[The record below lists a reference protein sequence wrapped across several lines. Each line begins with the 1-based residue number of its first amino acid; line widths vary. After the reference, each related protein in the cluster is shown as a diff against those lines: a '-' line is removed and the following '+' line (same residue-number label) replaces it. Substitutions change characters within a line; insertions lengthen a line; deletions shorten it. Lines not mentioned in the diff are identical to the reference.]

1 MTGDTSSRVGAW
13 RRFRVWARRVK
24 LSRNL
29 GYFLGAA
36 AVASGVATVAAL
48 TGTQKGSSDLQTVVA
63 LLYLDVVL
71 LLLLAAV
78 VARKLIQVWAERRRG
93 RGGAG
98 LHVRFAV
105 LFSAVAVTPAVLVV
119 AFSAIFLN
127 VGIQGWFGER
137 VSTALNASTTV
148 ARAYLQE
155 HRNAIRGDAL
165 AIAAELNDNAATLAQ
180 RPAALR
186 DMLANAAAQ
195 RSLPEV
201 VVLDGFGRVVARSA
215 LALSLEFDR
224 VPTEAI
230 EAARRGEV
238 VLLTGDQDD
247 RVRAVVRLA
256 RFVDAYLLVG
266 RFVDSRII
274 DHIQRV
280 ERAVS
285 QYQATQQQSR
295 GIQISFVAMFVLV
308 AVLLLLAA
316 VWVGLTLA
324 TQMAE
329 PIVELIDAAERVRE
343 GDLSVRVDARG
354 SGDEVARLGR
364 AFNRMTSQIETQRQ
378 GLVEANRQIDERRR
392 FTEAV
397 LTGVS
402 AGVIGLNA
410 AGAVNLPNRSAAE
423 LLGVDLAAKA
433 GMPLRAIVPEMAPL
447 LDEAAARPDRL
458 VQDQIRLSRQGQ
470 PRMLHV
476 RLSAERNEGEVI
488 GYVVT
493 FDDITDLLSAQR
505 TAAWADVARR
515 IAHEI
520 KNPLTPIQ
528 LSAERLKRKYLKEI
542 VTDPE
547 TFATCTETIIR
558 QVEDIG
564 RMVDEFSSFARMPQ
578 PSLKPENLSE
588 ICRQAVF
595 LERARHPAVEFILEL
610 PPTDVP
616 LFCDVRQVSRAI
628 VNVLKNGAESAE
640 SAQQTAPEGVTPRP
654 GWVRLKLTP
663 GAAARGLATLV
674 TIEDNGAGL
683 PAEHRDSL
691 TEPYVT
697 TRTKGTGL
705 GLAIVKKIMED
716 HNGEILLDDREGGG
730 ARVSLAFKGATAKD
744 KGADNNGGGESIV
757 GPPAGGTAAAS
768 DPRVEEP
775 GGSRRHKD
783 GGGDSPA
790 AAHPPAAMAKGS

>member
-1 MTGDTSSRVGAW
+1 MTGEKNPWLGAW
-13 RRFRVWARRVK
+13 RRFRIWARRVN

-29 GYFLGAA
+29 GYVLGAA

-48 TGTQKGSSDLQTVVA
+48 TGTQKGSSDLQTVVM

-105 LFSAVAVTPAVLVV
+105 LFSAVSVTPAVLVV

-155 HRNAIRGDAL
+155 HRNTIRGDAL
-165 AIAAELNDNAATLAQ
+165 AIAAELNDNAAALAQ
-180 RPAALR
+180 QPAQLQN
-186 DMLANAAAQ
+186 LLSYAAAQ
-195 RSLPEV
+195 RSLSDV
-201 VVLDGFGRVVARSA
+201 VVLDGLGRLVARSA
-215 LALSLEFDR
+215 LSLSLEFER
-224 VPTEAI
+224 VPSEAI
-230 EAARRGEV
+230 ETARRGEIV
-238 VLLTGDQDD
+238 VLTGDQED
-247 RVRAVVRLA
+247 RVRAVIRLA

-295 GIQISFVAMFVLV
+295 GIQISFVTMFVLV

-343 GDLSVRVDARG
+343 GDLAVRVDARG

-378 GLVEANRQIDERRR
+378 GLIEANRQIDERRR

-410 AGAVNLPNRSAAE
+410 AGAIDLPNRSASE

-433 GMPLRAIVPEMAPL
+433 NMPLREIVPEMTSL
-447 LDEAAARPDRL
+447 LDEVAARPERL
-458 VQDQIRLSRQGQ
+458 VQDQILFSRQGQ
-470 PRMLHV
+470 PRTLHV
-476 RLSAERNEGEVI
+476 RVSAERIGGEVI

-542 VTDPE
+542 ATDPE
-547 TFATCTETIIR
+547 IFAACTETIIR

-588 ICRQAVF
+588 ICRQAMF
-595 LERARHPAVEFILEL
+595 LERARHPGIEYTLDL

-616 LFCDVRQVSRAI
+616 LFCDVRQISRAI
-628 VNVLKNGAESAE
+628 VNVLKNGAEAAE
-640 SAQQTAPEGVTPRP
+640 AAEGSAQRK

-663 GAAARGLATLV
+663 GDAARGLATVV
-674 TIEDNGAGL
+674 TIEDNGIGL
-683 PAEHRDSL
+683 PAEYRDRL

-705 GLAIVKKIMED
+705 GLAIVKKVMED
-716 HNGEILLDDREGGG
+716 HNGEIVLDDREGGG
-730 ARVSLAFKGATAKD
+730 ARVSLMFKGATVKD
-744 KGADNNGGGESIV
+744 KS
-757 GPPAGGTAAAS
+757 AAAA
-768 DPRVEEP
+768 PAA
-775 GGSRRHKD
+775 
-783 GGGDSPA
+783 PA
-790 AAHPPAAMAKGS
+790 AAVQDA

>member
-1 MTGDTSSRVGAW
+1 MSGGKSPWLGTW
-13 RRFRVWARRVK
+13 LRFRVWARQVK

-29 GYFLGAA
+29 GYVLGAA
-36 AVASGVATVAAL
+36 AVASGVATVAAM
-48 TGTQKGSSDLQTVVA
+48 TGTQKGSADLQTVVA
-63 LLYLDVVL
+63 LLYLDVML
-71 LLLLAAV
+71 LLLLAGV
-78 VARKLIQVWAERRRG
+78 VARKLITVWAERRRG

-105 LFSAVAVTPAVLVV
+105 LFSAVAVMPAVLVV

-155 HRNAIRGDAL
+155 HRNTIRGDAL
-165 AIAAELNDNAATLAQ
+165 AIAADLNDNAARLAQQPAAIRDLLSYAAQQRTLAE
-180 RPAALR
+180 A
-186 DMLANAAAQ
+186 
-195 RSLPEV
+195 V
-201 VVLDGFGRVVARSA
+201 VMDGFGRVVARSA
-215 LALSLEFDR
+215 LSLSLEFDR
-224 VPTEAI
+224 VPTDAI
-230 EAARRGEV
+230 DAARLGEV
-238 VLLTGDQDD
+238 VVLTGDQDD
-247 RVRAVVRLA
+247 RVRALVRLA

-285 QYQATQQQSR
+285 QYQATQRESR

-316 VWVGLTLA
+316 VWIGLTLA

-329 PIVELIDAAERVRE
+329 PIVKLIDAAERVGE
-343 GDLSVRVDARG
+343 GDLTARVDARG

-364 AFNRMTSQIETQRQ
+364 AFNRMTSQIENQRL
-378 GLVEANRQIDERRR
+378 GLIEANRQIDERRR

-402 AGVIGLNA
+402 AGVIGLDA
-410 AGAVNLPNRSAAE
+410 AGAINLPNRSAAD
-423 LLGVDLAAKA
+423 LLGVDLTTKI
-433 GMPLRAIVPEMAPL
+433 GSPLRALVPEMIPL
-447 LDEAAARPDRL
+447 LDEAAARPERL
-458 VQDQIRLSRQGQ
+458 VQGQIRFARQGQ
-470 PRMLHV
+470 TRTLHV
-476 RLSAERNEGEVI
+476 RVSAERIGGNVI

-542 VTDPE
+542 ATDPD

-564 RMVDEFSSFARMPQ
+564 RMVDEFSTFARMPQ

-588 ICRQAVF
+588 ICRQAIF
-595 LERARHPAVEFILEL
+595 LERARHPTIDYILEL
-610 PPTDVP
+610 PPADVP

-628 VNVLKNGAESAE
+628 VNVLKNGAEAVE
-640 SAQQTAPEGVTPRP
+640 AAREKNGEEYK

-663 GAAARGLATLV
+663 GDPARGLATV
-674 TIEDNGAGL
+674 VAVEDNGIGL
-683 PAEHRDSL
+683 PADQRDRL

-705 GLAIVKKIMED
+705 GLAIVRKIMED

-730 ARVSLAFKGATAKD
+730 ARISLVFRGATAREK
-744 KGADNNGGGESIV
+744 E
-757 GPPAGGTAAAS
+757 
-768 DPRVEEP
+768 
-775 GGSRRHKD
+775 
-783 GGGDSPA
+783 PA
-790 AAHPPAAMAKGS
+790 AAVGGRPLARIPAGEAAVSAKST

>member
-1 MTGDTSSRVGAW
+1 
-13 RRFRVWARRVK
+13 VWARQK
-24 LSRNL
+24 NLSRIL
-29 GYFLGAA
+29 GYVLGAA

-48 TGTQKGSSDLQTVVA
+48 TGTQKGAADLQTVVA

-78 VARKLIQVWAERRRG
+78 VARKLISVWIERRRG

-137 VSTALNASTTV
+137 VATALSASTTV

-155 HRNAIRGDAL
+155 HRNTIRGDAL
-165 AIAAELNDNAATLAQ
+165 AIAADLNENAATIAQ
-180 RPAALR
+180 QPAAIR
-186 DMLANAAAQ
+186 DLLSFAASQ
-195 RSLPEV
+195 RSLSEV
-201 VVLDGFGRVVARSA
+201 MVMDGFGRVLARST
-215 LALSLEFDR
+215 LSLSLEFDK
-224 VPTEAI
+224 VPMEAFQ
-230 EAARRGEV
+230 AARHGEIV
-238 VLLTGDQDD
+238 VLTGDQDD
-247 RVRAVVRLA
+247 RVRAVIRLA

-280 ERAVS
+280 ERAVA
-285 QYQATQQQSR
+285 QYQATQKESR
-295 GIQISFVAMFVLV
+295 GIQISFVAMFILV

-316 VWVGLTLA
+316 VWIGLTLA

-343 GDLSVRVDARG
+343 GDLSARVDARG
-354 SGDEVARLGR
+354 RGDEVARLGR
-364 AFNRMTSQIETQRQ
+364 AFNRMTSQIETQRR
-378 GLVEANRQIDERRR
+378 GLIEANRQIDERRR

-410 AGAVNLPNRSAAE
+410 AGAIDLPNRSASD
-423 LLGVDLAAKA
+423 LLGVDLAAQT
-433 GMPLRAIVPEMAPL
+433 GVSLRAIAPEMVPL
-447 LDEAAARPDRL
+447 LDEIAARPDRL
-458 VQDQIRLSRQGQ
+458 VQGQIRLSRQGQ
-470 PRMLHV
+470 PRTLHV
-476 RLSAERNEGEVI
+476 RVSAERVGGDVV

-542 VTDPE
+542 ATDPD
-547 TFATCTETIIR
+547 TFANCTETIIR

-564 RMVDEFSSFARMPQ
+564 RMVDEFSTFARMPQ

-588 ICRQAVF
+588 ICRQAIF
-595 LERARHPAVEFILEL
+595 LERARHPAIEYVLEL
-610 PPTDVP
+610 PSADVP
-616 LFCDVRQVSRAI
+616 LFCDIRQVSRAI
-628 VNVLKNGAESAE
+628 VNVLKNGAEAVEAALERGGGS
-640 SAQQTAPEGVTPRP
+640 GK
-654 GWVRLKLTP
+654 GWVRLKLAP
-663 GAAARGLATLV
+663 GDAARGLATTV
-674 TIEDNGAGL
+674 TVEDNGVGL
-683 PAEHRDSL
+683 PADQRDRL

-730 ARVSLAFKGATAKD
+730 ARVSLVFKGATAKD
-744 KGADNNGGGESIV
+744 KE
-757 GPPAGGTAAAS
+757 PAAHH
-768 DPRVEEP
+768 E
-775 GGSRRHKD
+775 
-783 GGGDSPA
+783 GDSA
-790 AAHPPAAMAKGS
+790 ARKSFGLAPVLAKGA

>member
-1 MTGDTSSRVGAW
+1 MSGDKNRW
-13 RRFRVWARRVK
+13 RGTWLRFRIWARRVN

-29 GYFLGAA
+29 GYLLGAA
-36 AVASGVATVAAL
+36 AVASGIATVAAM
-48 TGTQKGSSDLQTVVA
+48 TGTQKGAADLQTVVA
-63 LLYLDVVL
+63 LLYLDVAL

-78 VARKLIQVWAERRRG
+78 IARKLIQVWVERRRG
-93 RGGAG
+93 RGAGG

-155 HRNAIRGDAL
+155 HRNTIRGDAL
-165 AIAAELNDNAATLAQ
+165 AIAAELNDNAAMLAQ
-180 RPAALR
+180 QPASLQEF
-186 DMLANAAAQ
+186 LSFAAAQ
-195 RSLPEV
+195 RSLAEV
-201 VVLDGFGRVVARSA
+201 VMMDGFGRVVARSA
-215 LALSLEFDR
+215 LSLSLEFDR
-224 VPTEAI
+224 MPTDI
-230 EAARRGEV
+230 IDAARRGEV
-238 VLLTGDQDD
+238 VILTGDQED
-247 RVRAVVRLA
+247 RVRAVVRLT
-256 RFVDAYLLVG
+256 RFVDAYLLVS
-266 RFVDSRII
+266 RFVDARIV

-285 QYQATQQQSR
+285 QYQATQRESR
-295 GIQISFVAMFVLV
+295 GIQISFVAMFILV
-308 AVLLLLAA
+308 AVLLLFAA
-316 VWVGLTLA
+316 IWVGLTLA

-343 GDLSVRVDARG
+343 GDLAARVDARG
-354 SGDEVARLGR
+354 GDEVARLGR
-364 AFNRMTSQIETQRQ
+364 AFNRMTSQIETQRL
-378 GLVEANRQIDERRR
+378 GLIEANRQLDERRR

-410 AGAVNLPNRSAAE
+410 KGAIDLPNRSAAD
-423 LLGVDLAAKA
+423 LLGLDLVARA
-433 GMPLRAIVPEMAPL
+433 GTPLRATVPEMIPL
-447 LDEAAARPDRL
+447 LDEAADRPDRL
-458 VQDQIRLSRQGQ
+458 VQGQIRFSRQGQ
-470 PRMLHV
+470 PRTLHV
-476 RLSAERNEGEVI
+476 RISSERIGGDVI

-493 FDDITDLLSAQR
+493 FDDITDLQTAQR

-542 VTDPE
+542 ATDPDA
-547 TFATCTETIIR
+547 FATCTETIIR

-564 RMVDEFSSFARMPQ
+564 RMVDEFSTFARMPQ

-595 LERARHPAVEFILEL
+595 LERARHPTIDYRTEW
-610 PPTDVP
+610 PPADVP
-616 LFCDVRQVSRAI
+616 LFCDARQVGRAI
-628 VNVLKNGAESAE
+628 VNVLKNGAEAVE
-640 SAQQTAPEGVTPRP
+640 AAQEKSGGAHQ
-654 GWVRLKLTP
+654 GWVSLGLAP
-663 GAAARGLATLV
+663 GDAARGLATVV
-674 TIEDNGAGL
+674 TVEDNGVGL
-683 PAEHRDSL
+683 PAEQRDRL

-697 TRTKGTGL
+697 TRVKGTGL

-730 ARVSLAFKGATAKD
+730 ARVSLLFKGAAVREKAVAA
-744 KGADNNGGGESIV
+744 KGA
-757 GPPAGGTAAAS
+757 
-768 DPRVEEP
+768 
-775 GGSRRHKD
+775 
-783 GGGDSPA
+783 
-790 AAHPPAAMAKGS
+790 

>member
-1 MTGDTSSRVGAW
+1 MTGEKSAWLGAW

-36 AVASGVATVAAL
+36 AVTSGIATVAAL
-48 TGTQKGSSDLQTVVA
+48 TGTQKGSADLQTVVA

-71 LLLLAAV
+71 LLLLAGV
-78 VARKLIQVWAERRRG
+78 VARKLIQVWVERHRG

-105 LFSAVAVTPAVLVV
+105 LFSAVAVAPAVLVV

-137 VSTALNASTTV
+137 VSAALNASNTV

-155 HRNAIRGDAL
+155 HRNTIRGDAL
-165 AIAAELNDNAATLAQ
+165 VIAAELNDNAAALAQ
-180 RPAALR
+180 QPEALR
-186 DMLANAAAQ
+186 DMLSFAATQ

-201 VVLDGFGRVVARSA
+201 VILDGVGRVVARSA
-215 LALSLEFDR
+215 LSLSLEFDR
-224 VPTEAI
+224 ASPEAI

-238 VLLTGDQDD
+238 VILTGDQDD

-266 RFVDSRII
+266 RFVDARII
-274 DHIQRV
+274 EHIQRV

-285 QYQATQQQSR
+285 QYQATQQESR

-308 AVLLLLAA
+308 AVLMLLAA
-316 VWVGLTLA
+316 VWIGLTLA

-329 PIVELIDAAERVRE
+329 PIVQLIDAAERVRE
-343 GDLSVRVDARG
+343 GDLSARVDARG
-354 SGDEVARLGR
+354 SGDEVAMLGR
-364 AFNRMTSQIETQRQ
+364 AFNRMTSQIESQRR
-378 GLVEANRQIDERRR
+378 GLVDANRLIDERRR

-402 AGVIGLNA
+402 AGVIGLDA
-410 AGAVNLPNRSAAE
+410 TGAVNLPNRSASD
-423 LLGVDLAAKA
+423 LLGVNLATQT
-433 GMPLRAIVPEMAPL
+433 GMPMRSIVPEMASL

-458 VQDQIRLSRQGQ
+458 VQNQIRLSRQGLS
-470 PRMLHV
+470 RTLHV
-476 RLSAERNEGEVI
+476 RISAERLESEVI

-493 FDDITDLLSAQR
+493 FDDITDLLVAQR

-542 VTDPE
+542 KTDPE
-547 TFATCTETIIR
+547 IFATCTETIIR

-578 PSLKPENLSE
+578 PSLRPDNLSE
-588 ICRQAVF
+588 ICRQAIF
-595 LERARHPAVEFILEL
+595 LERARHPTIEFTSDL
-610 PPTDVP
+610 PLADFP
-616 LFCDVRQVSRAI
+616 LFCDSRQIGRAI
-628 VNVLKNGAESAE
+628 VNVLKNGAEAAE
-640 SAQQTAPEGVTPRP
+640 AAQEKADPARQPSF
-654 GWVRLKLTP
+654 WVRLKLTP
-663 GAAARGLATLV
+663 GDAARGLATVV
-674 TIEDNGAGL
+674 TVEDNGIGL
-683 PAEHRDSL
+683 PAEHRERL

-730 ARVSLAFKGATAKD
+730 ARISLVFKGATVKD
-744 KGADNNGGGESIV
+744 ISAAGASLPV
-757 GPPAGGTAAAS
+757 
-768 DPRVEEP
+768 
-775 GGSRRHKD
+775 
-783 GGGDSPA
+783 
-790 AAHPPAAMAKGS
+790 AMA

>member
-1 MTGDTSSRVGAW
+1 MSGDKSSWHGAW
-13 RRFRVWARRVK
+13 LRFRVWARQVK

-29 GYFLGAA
+29 GYVLGTA
-36 AVASGVATVAAL
+36 AVASGVATVAAM
-48 TGTQKGSSDLQTVVA
+48 TGTQKGSADLQTVVA
-63 LLYLDVVL
+63 LLYLDVML
-71 LLLLAAV
+71 LLLLAGV
-78 VARKLIQVWAERRRG
+78 VARKLITVWAERRRG

-105 LFSAVAVTPAVLVV
+105 LFSAVAVMPAVLVV

-155 HRNAIRGDAL
+155 HRNTIRGDAL
-165 AIAAELNDNAATLAQ
+165 AIAADLNDNAARLAQQPAAIRDLLSYAAQQRTLAE
-180 RPAALR
+180 A
-186 DMLANAAAQ
+186 
-195 RSLPEV
+195 V
-201 VVLDGFGRVVARSA
+201 VMDGFGRVVARSA
-215 LALSLEFDR
+215 LSLSLEFDR
-224 VPTEAI
+224 VPTDAI
-230 EAARRGEV
+230 DAARLGEV
-238 VLLTGDQDD
+238 VVLTGDQDD
-247 RVRAVVRLA
+247 RVRALFRLA

-285 QYQATQQQSR
+285 QYQATQRESR

-316 VWVGLTLA
+316 VWIGLTLA

-329 PIVELIDAAERVRE
+329 PIVKLIDAAERVGE
-343 GDLSVRVDARG
+343 GDLTARVDARG

-364 AFNRMTSQIETQRQ
+364 AFNRMTSQIENQRL
-378 GLVEANRQIDERRR
+378 GLIEANRQIDERRR

-402 AGVIGLNA
+402 AGVIGLDA
-410 AGAVNLPNRSAAE
+410 AGAINLPNRSAAD
-423 LLGVDLAAKA
+423 LLGVDLTTKI
-433 GMPLRAIVPEMAPL
+433 GSPLRALVPEMIPL
-447 LDEAAARPDRL
+447 LDEAAARPERL
-458 VQDQIRLSRQGQ
+458 VQGQIRFARQGQ
-470 PRMLHV
+470 TRTLHV
-476 RLSAERNEGEVI
+476 RVSAERIGGNVI

-542 VTDPE
+542 ATDPD

-564 RMVDEFSSFARMPQ
+564 RMVDEFSTFARMPQ

-588 ICRQAVF
+588 ICRQAIF
-595 LERARHPAVEFILEL
+595 LERARHPAIDYIPEL
-610 PPTDVP
+610 PPADVP

-628 VNVLKNGAESAE
+628 VNVLKNGAEAVE
-640 SAQQTAPEGVTPRP
+640 AAREKNGEEYK

-663 GAAARGLATLV
+663 GDPARGLATV
-674 TIEDNGAGL
+674 VAVEDNGIGL
-683 PAEHRDSL
+683 PADQRDRL

-705 GLAIVKKIMED
+705 GLAIVRKIMED

-730 ARVSLAFKGATAKD
+730 ARISLVFRGATAKE
-744 KGADNNGGGESIV
+744 KE
-757 GPPAGGTAAAS
+757 
-768 DPRVEEP
+768 
-775 GGSRRHKD
+775 
-783 GGGDSPA
+783 PA
-790 AAHPPAAMAKGS
+790 AAVGGRPLARIPAGEAAVSIKST

>member
-1 MTGDTSSRVGAW
+1 MNEGKNPWLGAW
-13 RRFRVWARRVK
+13 LRFRVWARQVK

-29 GYFLGAA
+29 GYVLGAA
-36 AVASGVATVAAL
+36 AVASGIATVAAM
-48 TGTQKGSSDLQTVVA
+48 TSTQKGSADLQTVVA

-78 VARKLIQVWAERRRG
+78 VARKLITVWVERRRG

-155 HRNAIRGDAL
+155 HRNTIRGDAL
-165 AIAAELNDNAATLAQ
+165 AIAAELNNNAA
-180 RPAALR
+180 ALTQQPTAMR
-186 DMLANAAAQ
+186 ELLSFVAAQ
-195 RSLPEV
+195 RSLSEIV
-201 VVLDGFGRVVARSA
+201 VMDGFGRVVARSE
-215 LALSLEFDR
+215 LSLSLEFDR
-224 VPTEAI
+224 VPAEALQV
-230 EAARRGEV
+230 ARRGEIV
-238 VLLTGDQDD
+238 ILTGDQDD
-247 RVRAVVRLA
+247 RVRAVIRLS

-266 RFVDSRII
+266 RFVDARII

-280 ERAVS
+280 ERAVT
-285 QYQATQQQSR
+285 QYQATQRESR

-343 GDLSVRVDARG
+343 GDLTARVDARG

-378 GLVEANRQIDERRR
+378 GLIEANRQIDERRR

-402 AGVIGLNA
+402 AGVIGINA
-410 AGAVNLPNRSAAE
+410 SGAIDLPNRSAAD
-423 LLGVDLAAKA
+423 LLGIDLAAKT
-433 GMPLRAIVPEMAPL
+433 GTPLRAIVPEMIPL
-447 LDEAAARPDRL
+447 LDEAAARLDRL
-458 VQDQIRLSRQGQ
+458 VQGQIRVARQGLM
-470 PRMLHV
+470 RTLHV
-476 RLSAERNEGEVI
+476 RVSPERIGGEVI

-542 VTDPE
+542 STDPD
-547 TFATCTETIIR
+547 TFVNCTETIIR

-564 RMVDEFSSFARMPQ
+564 RMVDEFSTFARMPQ

-588 ICRQAVF
+588 ICRQALF
-595 LERARHPAVEFILEL
+595 LERARHPTIEYVQDL
-610 PPTDVP
+610 PPADVP
-616 LFCDVRQVSRAI
+616 LFCDIRQVSRAI
-628 VNVLKNGAESAE
+628 VNVLKNGAEAVE
-640 SAQQTAPEGVTPRP
+640 AARERNDGGGK
-654 GWVRLKLTP
+654 GWVRLKLVP
-663 GAAARGLATLV
+663 GDAARSLATVV
-674 TIEDNGAGL
+674 TVEDNGVGL
-683 PAEHRDSL
+683 PVDQRDRL

-730 ARVSLAFKGATAKD
+730 ARVSLVFKGANAKD
-744 KGADNNGGGESIV
+744 KDLAANNGGAVARNSI
-757 GPPAGGTAAAS
+757 
-768 DPRVEEP
+768 
-775 GGSRRHKD
+775 
-783 GGGDSPA
+783 GDTSVL
-790 AAHPPAAMAKGS
+790 AKGA

>member
-1 MTGDTSSRVGAW
+1 MSEDKSPSWLGAW
-13 RRFRVWARRVK
+13 RRFRIWARRVK

-36 AVASGVATVAAL
+36 AVASGIATVAAL
-48 TGTQKGSSDLQTVVA
+48 TGTQKGSADLQTVVA

-71 LLLLAAV
+71 LLLLAGV
-78 VARKLIQVWAERRRG
+78 VARKLIQVWVERHRG

-105 LFSAVAVTPAVLVV
+105 LFSAVAVAPAVLVV

-137 VSTALNASTTV
+137 VSTALNASNTV

-155 HRNAIRGDAL
+155 HRNTIRGDAL
-165 AIAAELNDNAATLAQ
+165 VIAAELNDNAAALSQQPEALHELLSF
-180 RPAALR
+180 AAT
-186 DMLANAAAQ
+186 Q

-201 VVLDGFGRVVARSA
+201 VILDGVGRVVARSA
-215 LALSLEFDR
+215 LSLSLEFDR
-224 VPTEAI
+224 APPEAI

-238 VLLTGDQDD
+238 VVLTGDQDD

-266 RFVDSRII
+266 RFVDARII

-285 QYQATQQQSR
+285 QYQATQQESR

-308 AVLLLLAA
+308 TVLMLLAA
-316 VWVGLTLA
+316 VWIGLTLA

-329 PIVELIDAAERVRE
+329 PIVQLIDAAERVRE

-354 SGDEVARLGR
+354 SGDEVAMLGH
-364 AFNRMTSQIETQRQ
+364 AFNRMTGQIDSQRR
-378 GLVEANRQIDERRR
+378 GLIDANRLIDERRR

-402 AGVIGLNA
+402 AGVIGLDA
-410 AGAVNLPNRSAAE
+410 TGAINLPNRSASD
-423 LLGVDLAAKA
+423 LLGIDLAAQT
-433 GMPLRAIVPEMAPL
+433 GTPMRAIVPEMSSL
-447 LDEAAARPDRL
+447 LDEVAARPDRL
-458 VQDQIRLSRQGQ
+458 VQNQIRLSRQGLS
-470 PRMLHV
+470 RTLHV
-476 RLSAERNEGEVI
+476 RISAERLESEVI

-493 FDDITDLLSAQR
+493 FDDITDLLVAQR

-542 VTDPE
+542 TTDPE
-547 TFATCTETIIR
+547 IFATCTETIIR

-578 PSLKPENLSE
+578 PSLKPDNLSE
-588 ICRQAVF
+588 ICRQAIF
-595 LERARHPAVEFILEL
+595 LERARHPLIEFVLDL
-610 PPTDVP
+610 PPADVP
-616 LFCDVRQVSRAI
+616 LFCDSRQIGRAI
-628 VNVLKNGAESAE
+628 VNVLKNGAEAAE
-640 SAQQTAPEGVTPRP
+640 AAQEKADPARRSSF
-654 GWVRLKLTP
+654 WVRLKLAP
-663 GAAARGLATLV
+663 GDATRGLATVV
-674 TIEDNGAGL
+674 TVEDNGIGL
-683 PAEHRDSL
+683 PAEHRERL
-691 TEPYVT
+691 TEPYMT

-730 ARVSLAFKGATAKD
+730 ARVSLVFKGATVKD
-744 KGADNNGGGESIV
+744 VS
-757 GPPAGGTAAAS
+757 AAS
-768 DPRVEEP
+768 APL
-775 GGSRRHKD
+775 
-783 GGGDSPA
+783 
-790 AAHPPAAMAKGS
+790 PAAMA

>member
-1 MTGDTSSRVGAW
+1 MTGEKSTWLGAW
-13 RRFRVWARRVK
+13 RRFRVWARQVK

-29 GYFLGAA
+29 GYVLGAA
-36 AVASGVATVAAL
+36 AVASGGATVAAL

-71 LLLLAAV
+71 LLLLAGV
-78 VARKLIQVWAERRRG
+78 VARKLIMVWAERRRG

-105 LFSAVAVTPAVLVV
+105 LFSAVAVTPSVLVV

-137 VSTALNASTTV
+137 VSTALDASTTV

-165 AIAAELNDNAATLAQ
+165 AIAAELNDRAAALAQ
-180 RPAALR
+180 QPAAMQDL
-186 DMLANAAAQ
+186 LSYAAAR
-195 RSLPEV
+195 RSLSEAV
-201 VVLDGFGRVVARSA
+201 VMDGFGRVVARSA
-215 LALSLEFDR
+215 MSLSLEFDR
-224 VPTEAI
+224 VPSEAVD
-230 EAARRGEV
+230 AARRGEV
-238 VLLTGDQDD
+238 IVLTGGQED

-285 QYQATQQQSR
+285 QYQATQKQSR
-295 GIQISFVAMFVLV
+295 GIQISFVTMFILV

-343 GDLSVRVDARG
+343 GDLTVRVDARG

-364 AFNRMTSQIETQRQ
+364 AFNRMASQIETQRQ
-378 GLVEANRQIDERRR
+378 GLIEANRQIDERRR

-423 LLGVDLAAKA
+423 LLGVDLVAKE
-433 GMPLRAIVPEMAPL
+433 GMPLRTIVPEMAPL

-458 VQDQIRLSRQGQ
+458 VQDQIRFYRQGQ
-470 PRMLHV
+470 TRTLHV
-476 RLSAERNEGEVI
+476 RVSAERIEGEVI

-528 LSAERLKRKYLKEI
+528 LAAERLKRKYLKEI
-542 VTDPE
+542 ASDPE
-547 TFATCTETIIR
+547 TFITCTDTIIR

-564 RMVDEFSSFARMPQ
+564 RMVDEFSSFARLPQ

-588 ICRQAVF
+588 ICRQAMF
-595 LERARHPAVEFILEL
+595 LERARHPEIEYTLDL

-616 LFCDVRQVSRAI
+616 LFCDVRQINRTI
-628 VNVLKNGAESAE
+628 VNVLKNGAEAAE
-640 SAQQTAPEGVTPRP
+640 AAQEAAQSR

-663 GAAARGLATLV
+663 GDAARGLATVV
-674 TIEDNGAGL
+674 TIEDNGIGL
-683 PAEHRDSL
+683 PAEYRDRL

-705 GLAIVKKIMED
+705 GLAIVKKVMED
-716 HNGEILLDDREGGG
+716 HNGEIVLDDREGGG
-730 ARVSLAFKGATAKD
+730 ARVSLVFRGATVKD
-744 KGADNNGGGESIV
+744 KGAE
-757 GPPAGGTAAAS
+757 TAR
-768 DPRVEEP
+768 PI
-775 GGSRRHKD
+775 
-783 GGGDSPA
+783 PA
-790 AAHPPAAMAKGS
+790 AVHGS

>member
-1 MTGDTSSRVGAW
+1 MSGDRSSWLAFW
-13 RRFRVWARRVK
+13 LRFRVWARQVN
-24 LSRNL
+24 LSRIL
-29 GYFLGAA
+29 GYVLGAS
-36 AVASGVATVAAL
+36 AVASGIATVAAM
-48 TGTQKGSSDLQTVVA
+48 TGTQKGSADLQTVVA

-78 VARKLIQVWAERRRG
+78 VARKLIVVWAERRRG

-105 LFSAVAVTPAVLVV
+105 LFSAVAVTPSVLVV

-137 VSTALNASTTV
+137 VGAALNASTTV

-155 HRNAIRGDAL
+155 HRNTIRGDAL
-165 AIAAELNDNAATLAQ
+165 TIAAELNENAARLAQ
-180 RPAALR
+180 QPAAMR
-186 DMLANAAAQ
+186 DLLSFAASQ
-195 RSLPEV
+195 RSLSEV
-201 VVLDGFGRVVARSA
+201 VVVDGFGRAVARSA
-215 LALSLEFDR
+215 LSLSLEFDQ
-224 VPTEAI
+224 VPAEALL
-230 EAARRGEV
+230 AARQGEIV
-238 VLLTGDQDD
+238 VLTGDQDD

-256 RFVDAYLLVG
+256 RYVDAYLLVG
-266 RFVDSRII
+266 RFVDARII

-280 ERAVS
+280 ERAVA
-285 QYQATQQQSR
+285 QYQATQKESR

-329 PIVELIDAAERVRE
+329 PIVALIDAAERVRE
-343 GDLSVRVDARG
+343 GDLTARVDARG

-378 GLVEANRQIDERRR
+378 GLIEANRHIDERRR

-402 AGVIGLNA
+402 AGVIGINA
-410 AGAVNLPNRSAAE
+410 TGAIDLPNRSASD
-423 LLGVDLAAKA
+423 LLGVDLAAKKGA
-433 GMPLRAIVPEMAPL
+433 FLREVVPEMTPL

-458 VQDQIRLSRQGQ
+458 VQGQIRVARQGQ
-470 PRMLHV
+470 QRTLHV
-476 RLSAERNEGEVI
+476 RISPERISGEVI

-542 VTDPE
+542 TTDPD

-564 RMVDEFSSFARMPQ
+564 RMVDEFSTFARMPQ

-588 ICRQAVF
+588 ICRQALF
-595 LERARHPAVEFILEL
+595 LERARHPTIDYAEDL
-610 PPTDVP
+610 PPADVP
-616 LFCDVRQVSRAI
+616 LVCDIRQVSRAI
-628 VNVLKNGAESAE
+628 MNVLKNGAEAVE
-640 SAQQTAPEGVTPRP
+640 SARERTGGNSK
-654 GWVRLKLTP
+654 GWVRLKLVA
-663 GAAARGLATLV
+663 GDASRGIATTV
-674 TIEDNGAGL
+674 TVEDNGIGL
-683 PAEHRDSL
+683 PADQRDRL

-705 GLAIVKKIMED
+705 GLAIVRKIMED
-716 HNGEILLDDREGGG
+716 HNGEIVLDDREGGG
-730 ARVSLAFKGATAKD
+730 ARVSMVFKGATAKD
-744 KGADNNGGGESIV
+744 KD
-757 GPPAGGTAAAS
+757 
-768 DPRVEEP
+768 
-775 GGSRRHKD
+775 
-783 GGGDSPA
+783 PA
-790 AAHPPAAMAKGS
+790 AEHDLNSVAGRPVGIASVMAKGA